1 MMCDV
6 VWVLVCV
13 CVLCVFGTRAGGRL
27 WFVVVCAFGGVPF
40 VMLVDGLW
48 AAVAS
53 TDDGHRRTTGDDDN
67 ATIGVVDC
75 AGDGRRTVQYVR
87 GGLCHSMCRVGPM
100 VATVLSALQY
110 MVTG

>member
-1 MMCDV
+1 MGIG
-6 VWVLVCV
+6 LCV
-13 CVLCVFGTRAGGRL
+13 CCVYLAPGRAGGRL
-27 WFVVVCAFGGVPF
+27 FVVVCAFGGVPF

-53 TDDGHRRTTGDDDN
+53 TDDGHRRTTGDDVN

-75 AGDGRRTVQYVR
+75 AGDGRTAKDVR

-110 MVTG
+110 MVTGSKM